1 MTTPYDIK
9 IAPVAHRQFLT
20 QPAKVQKEIIR
31 MLDALSINPR
41 PPGTKKMEGL
51 MGLYV
56 NPMDGLRLVYKI
68 EDQVIFLLLV
78 K

>member
-9 IAPVAHRQFLT
+9 ITPVAHRQFLT
-20 QPAKVQKEIIR
+20 QPAKVQKDIIKT
-31 MLDALSINPR
+31 LDALSINPR

-51 MGLYV
+51 MGLYA

-68 EDQVIFLLLV
+68 EDQVVFLLLV

>member
-9 IAPVAHRQFLT
+9 IAPIAHRQFLT
-20 QPAKVQKEIIR
+20 QPPKVQKDILR
-31 MLDALSINPR
+31 LLDALSVNPR
-41 PPGTKKMEGL
+41 PPGTKKIEGL
-51 MGLYV
+51 MGLYA

-68 EDQVIFLLLV
+68 EDQVIFLLLI

>member
-9 IAPVAHRQFLT
+9 IAPVAHRQFLE
-20 QPAKVQKEIIR
+20 QPAKVQKEILR
-31 MLDALSINPR
+31 MLDALSVNPR
-41 PPGTKKMEGL
+41 PPGTKKIEGL
-51 MGLYV
+51 TGLYAS
-56 NPMDGLRLVYKI
+56 PMNGLRLVYKI